1 MFSVFSIF
9 FVTSIGENQETSKK
23 IYQKCDAC
31 AEMFFFLLMKLI
43 GFLLLF
49 TLSLRSN
56 LFSAVT
62 TETAQYFLI
71 NNDENQILLFYPRH
85 EYKQSCNNKSDLRF
99 PDISEEE
106 GRFVP
111 PKYLKT

>member
-1 MFSVFSIF
+1 MHV
-9 FVTSIGENQETSKK
+9 QR
-23 IYQKCDAC
+23 C
-31 AEMFFFLLMKLI
+31 FFFLLMKLI

-62 TETAQYFLI
+62 TETAQYFFI
-71 NNDENQILLFYPRH
+71 NNDDNQILLFYPRH
-85 EYKQSCNNKSDLRF
+85 EYKQSCNNKSDLRLS
-99 PDISEEE
+99 DISEEE